1 MIEATLIWNDPR
13 DARWDGDAAASG
25 RATIAAADAVARA
38 DPGLTRVLGGVTAG
52 DAETLARLGDAG
64 ALDRFDAV
72 QVRGFP
78 LDWSLWPVDAW
89 PDVIAETAAAAPSH
103 RIWAEAGAGSFGAEE
118 VQVMGL
124 DSTIA
129 LLDGRVDR
137 LFWNGLF
144 DLPRGWG
151 VDSRHREA
159 EGSSY
164 YRLFY
169 LGLVREDGSPKAALE
184 HVLRHTPA
192 LGIAQAFAQD
202 DARLGDAVGW
212 LQRLGVRRIS
222 TTLPYA
228 GSLQPGWQDWADR
241 LMAALAPFET
251 TLTFRLTPD
260 PLALA
265 DDRPDTGAFADFCAE
280 AVGRYAV
287 NRAEA
292 LVA

>member
-1 MIEATLIWNDPR
+1 MIEAALIWNDPR
-13 DARWDGDAAASG
+13 DVRWNGDAAAG
-25 RATIAAADAVARA
+25 ARATIAAADAVAHA
-38 DPGLTRVLGGVTAG
+38 DPGLTRVLGGVAAG

-64 ALDRFDAV
+64 VLDRFDAV
-72 QVRGFP
+72 LVRGFP

-89 PDVIAETAAAAPSH
+89 PDVIAETAAALPNH
-103 RIWAEAGAGSFGAEE
+103 RTWAEAGAGSFGAEE

-129 LLDGRVDR
+129 LLGGRVDR
-137 LFWNGLF
+137 LFWNALF

-151 VDSRHREA
+151 ADSRHREA

-169 LGLVREDGSPKAALE
+169 LGLVREDGSAKAALE

-192 LGIAQAFAQD
+192 LGISQAFARD
-202 DARLGDAVGW
+202 DARLDDAVSW
-212 LQRLGVRRIS
+212 LQRLGVRRVITALS
-222 TTLPYA
+222 HA
-228 GSLQPGWQDWADR
+228 DSLQPGWQDWADR

-265 DDRPDTGAFADFCAE
+265 DDRPDAGAFADFCAA

-287 NRAEA
+287 AKTEA

>member
-1 MIEATLIWNDPR
+1 MIEAALIWNDPR
-13 DARWDGDAAASG
+13 DVRWGGDAAASAH
-25 RATIAAADAVARA
+25 ATIAAADAVARA
-38 DPGLTRVLGGVTAG
+38 DPDLTRVLGGVSAG

-72 QVRGFP
+72 LVRGFP

-89 PDVIAETAAAAPSH
+89 HDVIAETAAALPDH

-118 VQVMGL
+118 VQVLGL
-124 DSTIA
+124 DSTLA
-129 LLDGRVDR
+129 LLGGRVDR
-137 LFWNGLF
+137 LFWNALF
-144 DLPRGWG
+144 DQPRAWG
-151 VDSRHREA
+151 ADSRHREA

-192 LGIAQAFAQD
+192 LGIAQAFARE
-202 DARLGDAVGW
+202 DARLEETVRW
-212 LQRLGVRRIS
+212 LQRLGVGRIS
-222 TTLPYA
+222 TTLSYA
-228 GSLQPGWQDWADR
+228 DSLRPGWQDWTDR
-241 LMAALAPFET
+241 LLAALAGFET

-265 DDRPDTGAFADFCAE
+265 DDRPDAGAFAGFCAA
-280 AVGRYAV
+280 AVGRHAAAK
-287 NRAEA
+287 AEA